1 MEYHKL
7 VRDKIP
13 AIIEKNGGKYV
24 ARVAGEEEFLAKLR
38 DKLKEE
44 VEEFLASSKSEE
56 IADIYEVLDALM
68 KAMKADK
75 NEVLAIQKQKRQ
87 DRGGFEEKIILESS
101 EDKK

>member
-1 MEYHKL
+1 L

>member
-1 MEYHKL
+1 M